1 MATQVDFIGRGG
13 SFKSFRPWRHRD
25 QTAAGQAAGHRTE
38 LESTHDSAQETHGDD
53 TAEAHS
59 TDVNVSHVVRK
70 ERPPPAQ
77 RENHR
82 PRALLSPSTSPS
94 TSPSCPSQRISASH
108 PAQADILLDDP
119 APPLFTASSA
129 ATDEDA
135 IPRTPGPS
143 IILSQEP
150 EAETEPESEPEP
162 DASLVSLSSEAE
174 PSAKMPHASP
184 PSPPR
189 HAFPRPS
196 LKRRRDLSDV
206 DGPNTA
212 ALCCKKR
219 RLRRFLIT
227 SRLSQPFSQP
237 ATHILNRE
245 SVAAGDKRFLK
256 LAAIM
261 NAKKLMAPA
270 KTSLLSSSSSSSSSS
285 TSSPTHTH
293 AHAPMASEVIWRAAM
308 ANRLRQRL
316 YAEATAASTAG
327 RPLTGIPLSLMA
339 NMANARFTIVPVS
352 TAAMAGRATTA
363 ATTTA
368 TTQRP
373 ATPAS
378 PRPPLSM
385 YSEPPGA
392 GSSAVF
398 APAAALS
405 RSAPPLAAHRPIVR
419 AVSRS
424 PKLRP
429 VKDPKRPGSRQET
442 QPDNRHDSRQEN
454 HHHHHHHT
462 DDDSDCVFAFP
473 ANEHSNTTNG
483 VVDDMDD
490 DVADDGSEEIYADFS
505 VLFSSATAGDELDD
519 LDGLDGLDALDGL
532 DDYMDEL
539 DGIAHLPR

>member
-1 MATQVDFIGRGG
+1 MAAQVDFIGRGG

-25 QTAAGQAAGHRTE
+25 QTAAGQAAGQRTE
-38 LESTHDSAQETHGDD
+38 LESTHDSAQETHSGGTA

-59 TDVNVSHVVRK
+59 TDVDVSHAVRK

-82 PRALLSPSTSPS
+82 PRALLSSSA
-94 TSPSCPSQRISASH
+94 SPSCPSQRISASH

-119 APPLFTASSA
+119 APPLSTASSA

-150 EAETEPESEPEP
+150 EPGPEPEP
-162 DASLVSLSSEAE
+162 DASLVPLSSEAE
-174 PSAKMPHASP
+174 PSAKTPHASP

-196 LKRRRDLSDV
+196 LKRRRALSDV

-245 SVAAGDKRFLK
+245 SVAAGDKRFWK

-270 KTSLLSSSSSSSSSS
+270 KTSSSSSSSSS
-285 TSSPTHTH
+285 TASPTHTH

-352 TAAMAGRATTA
+352 TAAMAGRATT
-363 ATTTA
+363 TA

-378 PRPPLSM
+378 PTPPLSM
-385 YSEPPGA
+385 YAPPGA

-429 VKDPKRPGSRQET
+429 VKDPKRP
-442 QPDNRHDSRQEN
+442 DSRQEN
-454 HHHHHHHT
+454 QPDSRHDNA
-462 DDDSDCVFAFP
+462 DDDNDCLYAFP
-473 ANEHSNTTNG
+473 ANEHSSTANA
-483 VVDDMDD
+483 VDDMDD

-505 VLFSSATAGDELDD
+505 VLFSSATAGDDLDD
-519 LDGLDGLDALDGL
+519 LDGLDGLDGLDALDGL